1 MLFFVCLYGLVWFG
15 LFFIPYHL
23 RQCGYCLNLTS
34 LTETAR
40 STFSLRSHFS
50 SHTVK
55 GYKEGSWQVSD
66 RSTLWQTLNLFLFCL
81 WMETISDFFFLLL
94 FVCFNEI
101 VCKET
106 SLNQVCIFLS
116 LNWRSHHAYLQH
128 GTLLCKAAIVKH
140 GLPTSVLQTGVG
152 IPDISFK
159 TNDL

>member
-55 GYKEGSWQVSD
+55 GYKEGSWQVSE

-81 WMETISDFFFLLL
+81 WMETISDFFFVVVCL
-94 FVCFNEI
+94 FQWNCVQRDKSES
-101 VCKET
+101 
-106 SLNQVCIFLS
+106 SLHLPLTQLKKSSC
-116 LNWRSHHAYLQH
+116 
-128 GTLLCKAAIVKH
+128 
-140 GLPTSVLQTGVG
+140 LPTTWHPPVQSCHCETW
-152 IPDISFK
+152 PADIS
-159 TNDL
+159 TTDRCGDSWY